1 MNAENNVKTVA
12 TQTAAAQT
20 PSRTK
25 KNSLWISMGLIVL
38 VAVIAMFPLFFNFG
52 DKDSEE
58 PFAGTDSAAT
68 EKIQEID
75 PSYEPWFEPLVGEL
89 AGEVESGLFAL
100 QAVIGAGVL
109 FYVIGYYRGRAVAR
123 SEERE
128 NQQ

>member
-1 MNAENNVKTVA
+1 MNAKNN
-12 TQTAAAQT
+12 AQIVDAQA

-25 KNSLWISMGLIVL
+25 KNSLWISMGLIIL

-68 EKIQEID
+68 ETIQEID
-75 PSYEPWFEPLVGEL
+75 PNYEPWFEPLVGEL
-89 AGEVESGLFAL
+89 PGEVESGLFAL

-109 FYVIGYYRGRAVAR
+109 FYVIGFYRGKAAAR
-123 SEERE
+123 SDKRE
-128 NQQ
+128 KEQ